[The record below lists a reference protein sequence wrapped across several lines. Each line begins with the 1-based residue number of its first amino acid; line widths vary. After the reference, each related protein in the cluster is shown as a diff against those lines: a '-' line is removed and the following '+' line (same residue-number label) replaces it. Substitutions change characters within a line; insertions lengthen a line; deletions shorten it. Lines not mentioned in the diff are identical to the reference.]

1 MTNSRLLAT
10 VITLFFAAV
19 TFILGPILW
28 PLAEGGATPTGAQL
42 GLLIGVSVIESIA
55 FGLGVSFLVLGWPW
69 VRRVAHG
76 AKNVAWTLYV
86 SIAWFLVSWW
96 PHDRMHMH
104 IDHDDLWTLI
114 GLEYGFHLTLI
125 LAGAAIAYNFFTILR
140 WSETHHAQ
148 A

>member
-1 MTNSRLLAT
+1 MNTRVLAT

-19 TFILGPILW
+19 TFLLGPVLW
-28 PLAEGGATPTGAQL
+28 PLAEGGAAPTGAQL
-42 GLLIGVSVIESIA
+42 PLLIGVSVIESIA

-69 VRRVAHG
+69 VRRVAQG
-76 AKNVAWTLYV
+76 AKSVAWTLYISCV
-86 SIAWFLVSWW
+86 WFLVSWW

-125 LAGAAIAYNFFTILR
+125 IAGGAIAYSFFTILR
-140 WSETHHAQ
+140 WSETHYGKA
-148 A
+148 